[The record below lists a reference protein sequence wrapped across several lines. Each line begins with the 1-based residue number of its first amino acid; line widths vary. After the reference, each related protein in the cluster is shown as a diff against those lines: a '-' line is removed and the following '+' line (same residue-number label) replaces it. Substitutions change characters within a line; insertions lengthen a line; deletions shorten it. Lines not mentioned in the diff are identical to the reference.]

1 MIKEF
6 MEASLLKL
14 EAQYFR
20 RRRKKHE
27 KKWQIVK
34 FRVNQ
39 SDRGRLEGGHRQS
52 PSGEP
57 EEVD

>member
-1 MIKEF
+1 